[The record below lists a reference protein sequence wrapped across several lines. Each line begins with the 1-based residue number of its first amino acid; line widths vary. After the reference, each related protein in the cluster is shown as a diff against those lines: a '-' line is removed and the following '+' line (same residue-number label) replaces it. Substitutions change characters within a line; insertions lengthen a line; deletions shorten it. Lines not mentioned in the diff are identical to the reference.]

1 MKLPLAVL
9 LISSAAAAQPAGS
22 DAQVMPI
29 PLDATAPEVRA
40 AASPTE
46 VKLGSELTV
55 FVTAAYGNGVTVN
68 LREPLDLG
76 GAFEVRRKVATDSI
90 RPDGRH
96 QREWQLEVYAWDLG
110 DLEIPPI
117 AVTFV
122 SSGHAGQVASNAV
135 PVRVAG
141 VLGDSD
147 DPKLMRGYAP
157 AIALFQH
164 SWLWNL
170 LHDPLALGVAAAVLV
185 AGFLIAR
192 WPRKKAA
199 ALVVKRAYPAPV
211 RRKLD
216 MTSERALERLL
227 EIERSGALDRDAAR
241 KLGYADMADVIR
253 EYVGA
258 RFAIAAARE
267 LTSSELVIELE
278 HAGTSHDRELVAAW
292 LERCDPVRY
301 GGERSTGD
309 AARAVLSDA
318 RELIRATSQARS
330 A

>member
-1 MKLPLAVL
+1 MKLALAVL
-9 LISSAAAAQPAGS
+9 LVSSVAAAQPAGS
-22 DAQVMPI
+22 GAQVMAI

-76 GAFEVRRKVATDSI
+76 GAFEVRRKVTTDSI

-122 SSGHAGQVASNAV
+122 SSGHAGQVATNPV

-147 DPKLMRGYAP
+147 DPKLMRGYAAP
-157 AIALFQH
+157 VALFQH

-170 LHDPLALGVAAAVLV
+170 LHDPLALGIAAAIIVAA
-185 AGFLIAR
+185 FLIAR
-192 WPRKKAA
+192 WPRKRVQ
-199 ALVVKRAYPAPV
+199 LVVKRAYPAPV

-253 EYVGA
+253 EYIGA

-278 HAGTSHDRELVAAW
+278 HAGTPHDRELVAAW

-301 GGERSTGD
+301 GGERATSD
-309 AARAVLSDA
+309 AARSILEDA
-318 RELIRATSQARS
+318 RALIHATSRARP